1 LSDLELSRNVMVYN
15 GVLNHREISRI
26 TLYLKD
32 WVMQVAFSR
41 YELVERFKRAS
52 KEKDQQEPE
61 GAAASA

>member
-1 LSDLELSRNVMVYN
+1 MVYN

-52 KEKDQQEPE
+52 REKDQQEPE